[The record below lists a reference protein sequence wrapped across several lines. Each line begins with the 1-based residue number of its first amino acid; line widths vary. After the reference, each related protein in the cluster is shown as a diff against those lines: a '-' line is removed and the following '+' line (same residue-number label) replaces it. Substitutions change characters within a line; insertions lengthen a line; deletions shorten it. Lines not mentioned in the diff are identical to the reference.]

1 MKDRLTL
8 LNIAP
13 MLEGYEKEIAADI
26 RRMYETG
33 VITEN
38 AFIMSLVPEGN
49 PPADKG
55 KILGDLFLTHREA
68 LGKTDMPVGILLQST
83 MGHGWVPSARSGFQ
97 TLLEGNGNRPY
108 IFCPLDEGFQE
119 YIYNTVAAL
128 AKLKPDFF
136 MLDDDT
142 RLITGRDGCFCPLHV
157 AQFNREN
164 GTSYD
169 WRSLMRAVS
178 EDEGLAAA
186 YDDLLKRSVLQHAR
200 TIRRAIDSVDPELH
214 CSFCLCAH
222 DVRHAPE
229 MAAALAAPGKPV
241 TIRINHGLY
250 LHDSL
255 RDLPGWLWKTE
266 CQLHVLG
273 PEVRVLS
280 EPDTCPHNNYSTSA
294 AMLHFHMV
302 NSMLSGCKGGKMWLS
317 RTAVPEPASGVRY
330 RRKLAE
336 NREFYETSAKL
347 SPAWGGV
354 TGLVPGRE
362 FLNFPMRDLGLPVPG
377 GRCQPK
383 HEVRDLNWNVK
394 VFGRMGYPVRF
405 ASASELRDGDVAAL
419 TGSDCAFLSDAELA
433 TVFARC
439 HVLLDGSAA
448 EAVVRRGFT
457 AETGLTGTEEIAGK
471 SVALETFPDGKY
483 IAGQTGMF
491 KLTASDA
498 CEELSQLWHK
508 DFRYSPEK
516 SYIAPGAVQFV
527 NASGRTVISTACS
540 VPEQGH
546 GAFGMM
552 NETRKAVLRKW
563 LDVLSPLRWFIP
575 GDDEVLFRYGISDG
589 ADILAVTD
597 LSLDDMPQIS
607 LAGQGASAVENVE
620 FLQADGSW
628 KNCTFDRSEAGITVH
643 LCCRPLHTQ
652 ILRIHRG

>member
-1 MKDRLTL
+1 MKECLTL

-13 MLEGYEKEIAADI
+13 LLPGHEAEVAGDI
-26 RRMYETG
+26 LRMYETG

-38 AFIMSLVPEGN
+38 AFIMSLVPEGD

-55 KILGDLFLTHREA
+55 RILGDLFLSHRAA
-68 LGKTDMPVGILLQST
+68 LGKTEMPVGILLQST

-97 TLLEGNGNRPY
+97 TLIEGNGNKPY

-142 RLITGRDGCFCPLHV
+142 RLITGRNGCFCPLHV

-169 WRSLMRAVS
+169 GISLPKAIN
-178 EDEGLAAA
+178 EDRGLAAA

-200 TIRRAIDSVDPELH
+200 TIRRAIDSVDPDLH

-229 MAAALAAPGKPV
+229 MAAVLAAPGKPV

-255 RDLPGWLWKTE
+255 RDLPGWLWITE

-273 PEVRVLS
+273 PEVRVFS

-317 RTAVPEPASGVRY
+317 RTAVPEPASGMRY

-336 NREFYETSAKL
+336 NRGFYETAAKL

-354 TGLVPGRE
+354 TGLVPGRD
-362 FLNFPMRDLGLPVPG
+362 FLNFPMQELGKPVPG
-377 GRCQPK
+377 SVRQPK

-405 ASASELRDGDVAAL
+405 ASASELHDGDVVAL

-433 TVFARC
+433 AVFARC
-439 HVLLDGSAA
+439 HVLLDGAAA
-448 EAVVRRGFT
+448 ETVVSRGFT
-457 AETGLTGTEEIAGK
+457 AETGLTGAEEIRGK
-471 SVALETFPDGKY
+471 SVALETFPDGRY
-483 IAGQTGMF
+483 IAGQNRMF
-491 KLTASDA
+491 HLIASDA

-516 SYIAPGAVQFV
+516 SYIGPGAVRFI
-527 NASGRTVISTACS
+527 NAAGHTVISTACS
-540 VPEQGH
+540 VQEQGH

-552 NETRKAVLRKW
+552 NETRKAVLREW
-563 LDVLSPLRWFIP
+563 LDDLSPLRWFIP
-575 GDDEVLFRYGISDG
+575 GDDEVLFRYGTADG

-607 LAGQGASAVENVE
+607 LAGQAAATVEKVE
-620 FLQADGSW
+620 FLQPDGSW
-628 KNCTFDRSEAGITVH
+628 KPCRFDRVEDGVTIH

-652 ILRIHRG
+652 ILRVRRG